1 MFKPKQQLYLILILL
16 VLSTSCQ
23 RPRWEITAFSATAIP
38 IDYTTDAVACEE
50 FTAFLQPFIDKLAE
64 RMSTVIGQSAQQ
76 MTVSR
81 PESLLSNF
89 AADMMRSEAKARL
102 NMHIDIG
109 MVNMGGLR
117 TEIPQGNITVGN
129 IYELMPFDN
138 ELVILWLRGD
148 KLLGLLNSIASVGGE
163 GISGIRMGIR
173 NGEPVNPTINGEPVD
188 LERLYVIATSD
199 FLAGGNDRMTQ
210 LAEHERIEQTGITI
224 REIFLEHI
232 ENQGTIN
239 SQLDGR
245 IFRIE

>member
-1 MFKPKQQLYLILILL
+1 MFKPKKHLFFALILL

-23 RPRWEITAFSATAIP
+23 RKRWEITAFSAAVIP
-38 IDYTTDAVACEE
+38 IDYTTDAVACQE
-50 FTAFLQPFIDKLAE
+50 FTAFLQPFIDELAQ
-64 RMSTVIGQSAQQ
+64 RMNTVIGQSAQQ

-89 AADMMRSEAKARL
+89 SADMVRSEAKARL
-102 NMHIDIG
+102 NMHIDIA

-117 TEIPQGNITVGN
+117 TDIPQGDITVGN
-129 IYELMPFDN
+129 IYQLMPFDN

-148 KLLGLLNSIASVGGE
+148 KLAGLLNSIASVGGE
-163 GISGIRMGIR
+163 GVSGIRMGIR
-173 NGEPVNPTINGEPVD
+173 SGEPVNPAINGEPLD

-210 LAEHERIEQTGITI
+210 LAERERMKQTGIKI
-224 REIFLEHI
+224 RDLFLEHI
-232 ENQGTIN
+232 ENQGRIN

-245 IFRIE
+245 IYIVE